1 MWRVKMKKLTP
12 GKVKSESEPPKN
24 FVTDTAPSDIAVA
37 THTNNAYF
45 LYVSTTDIVLSFRW

>member
-1 MWRVKMKKLTP
+1 MKKLTP
-12 GKVKSESEPPKN
+12 GKVKGESEPPKN

-45 LYVSTTDIVLSFRW
+45 LYVSKTEDIVLSFR